1 MSSSSSSKSASQVA
15 SYRTQL
21 KLVNNRL
28 EKENSDLRTRVAI
41 YEEHERLRKENEDLR
56 SKLFLFEG
64 NVDLETDFE
73 SQVQKKLSAKELKEV
88 QAAFQQYDSDQ
99 SGTIEPN
106 ELANLAKDLCEPMSD
121 DELAKAMA
129 SIDKDGKG
137 YITFEEFLEW
147 WASDRDKDSQKG
159 VKLRLMKLNL
169 RSQKWSKKVKKL
181 SARADSMEDIPDDGF
196 NTTGTFNL
204 NVGDNEESKAK
215 FTAQYNLT
223 DAESNDKFDEVDA
236 PEGTKSFVTARF
248 QVKEG
253 ATEADTQ
260 ELIDFVTTMWDDV
273 GSEIVEEMELPTEL
287 NFKAGVEEDG
297 DVKYVR
303 FSLFAP
309 LDPFQILQG
318 FKPEWVSEFKIE
330 ASSPYNFADL
340 LTLDESV
347 TVAAAMRFKIN
358 ASMAVSRGILGYLS
372 ALAGENADARSA
384 FLFAKFSKSFAFNL
398 NFKSVTEFLGDKKL
412 KENGDWTYQDFCGD
426 MEKSVSKQMT
436 KELPSIGKEMLY
448 DYESWSI
455 SEEKCAYWEMVRK
468 VFGTFEQFQFATPAL
483 TLDITGENLDPFA
496 LMVSAD
502 SIKDKEADPYGGDSA
517 SSDDDDFW

>member
-223 DAESNDKFDEVDA
+223 DAESNDKFDEVVRDM
-236 PEGTKSFVTARF
+236 F
-248 QVKEG
+248 Q
-253 ATEADTQ
+253 
-260 ELIDFVTTMWDDV
+260 
-273 GSEIVEEMELPTEL
+273 
-287 NFKAGVEEDG
+287 
-297 DVKYVR
+297 
-303 FSLFAP
+303 
-309 LDPFQILQG
+309 LD
-318 FKPEWVSEFKIE
+318 S
-330 ASSPYNFADL
+330 Y
-340 LTLDESV
+340 
-347 TVAAAMRFKIN
+347 
-358 ASMAVSRGILGYLS
+358 
-372 ALAGENADARSA
+372 ALACN
-384 FLFAKFSKSFAFNL
+384 
-398 NFKSVTEFLGDKKL
+398 
-412 KENGDWTYQDFCGD
+412 
-426 MEKSVSKQMT
+426 
-436 KELPSIGKEMLY
+436 
-448 DYESWSI
+448 
-455 SEEKCAYWEMVRK
+455 
-468 VFGTFEQFQFATPAL
+468 
-483 TLDITGENLDPFA
+483 
-496 LMVSAD
+496 
-502 SIKDKEADPYGGDSA
+502 
-517 SSDDDDFW
+517 